1 MAQNPL
7 STMSR
12 DYATPRDTSDAY
24 DGIDAVLA
32 KLDEVVR
39 GGIKHGYFEITVCG
53 GDAKAGHTAVTIKAG
68 NVFRFVV
75 PKQ

>member
-12 DYATPRDTSDAY
+12 DYATQRDTSDGA
-24 DGIDAVLA
+24 DGVEVVLA
-32 KLDEVVR
+32 KIDEIVR
-39 GGIKHGYFEITVCG
+39 GGIKHGHFEITVCG

-68 NVFRFVV
+68 KVFRFVV